1 MLKQYVGV
9 KVVNAQPMTRK
20 EYNAFRGW
28 QVPENENP
36 SDEGYLV
43 EYVDSTVQAELEGKA
58 NGYVSWSPKA
68 VFENAYNTVAEDGMT
83 FYAKQREGNIFIGE
97 GSSIAEAK
105 AAAGQI
111 ERTAISEDEFDFG
124 SALHLV
130 KCEQNVGRK
139 SWNGCFIFLMK
150 GGIIEPVI
158 HALDSERNIGA
169 APIKDAIYFFTSDRQ
184 LVPYVPTQEDLLADD
199 WVFMQ

>member
-9 KVVNAQPMTRK
+9 RVVNAKPMTRQ
-20 EYNAFRGW
+20 EYNDFRGW

-36 SDEGYLV
+36 KGDGYLV

-68 VFENAYNTVAEDGMT
+68 VFENAYSTVAREGMT
-83 FYAKQREGNIFIGE
+83 FYAKQSAGNTYIGE

-105 AAAGQI
+105 EAAGQI
-111 ERTAISEDEFDFG
+111 EKTAILEDQFDFG

-158 HALDSERNIGA
+158 HTFDSGRNIESA
-169 APIKDAIYFFTSDRQ
+169 LVKDAIYFFTSDGQ